1 MERGDRRAAVRDRVC
16 GIEIGKAGMAAT
28 IRVPSGKD
36 SARRRAGT
44 CSFGTAKKEVL
55 ALADWLRCLQVPAV
69 GAGGGYR
76 DACGPIARLRLG
88 RNHPGSTPG
97 SARPVLAGKS
107 HERCVAGHGVSQAH
121 LFQLG

>member
-1 MERGDRRAAVRDRVC
+1 MERGDRQAAVRDRVC
-16 GIEIGKAGMAAT
+16 GIEFGEAGMAAT
-28 IRVPSGKD
+28 IRVPPGKD

-76 DACGPIARLRLG
+76 DACGPIARLRLV
-88 RNHPGSTPG
+88 RNHPGAPP
-97 SARPVLAGKS
+97 A
-107 HERCVAGHGVSQAH
+107 
-121 LFQLG
+121 QLGPSWPADRTNVA